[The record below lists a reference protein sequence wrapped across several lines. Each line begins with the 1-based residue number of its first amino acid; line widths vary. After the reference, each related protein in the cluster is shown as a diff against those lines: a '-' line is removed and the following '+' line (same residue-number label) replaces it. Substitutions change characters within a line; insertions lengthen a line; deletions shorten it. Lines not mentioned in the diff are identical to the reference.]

1 MKSDLR
7 RLVELLFRDNETN
20 SGIGRKLGK
29 HRDTVGRMRTKLGLS
44 GLTEQQCQ
52 EMSDDELSSVFGPTR
67 RKNVGI
73 SVPDFDALILE
84 LRKPAKNK
92 VHLFKG
98 YVQQVESDPESKLRP
113 MKRSKFYQ
121 ELRDRHKSRGLEYRH
136 IHQPGAC
143 MQFDFTGKKP
153 FYIDKNGQ
161 KCFAE
166 MAVSILPYSNLIF
179 AVALHSQNLRDT
191 VTAFVKTLEYFQAVP
206 RDAVF
211 DNFKAAVTTPRRGS
225 KPAVINRH
233 FRAMLDHYSVFP
245 DPARVFEA
253 RDKGAVENAV
263 KIIEADFIG
272 AERFLGCSSLKE
284 LNTRLLTVVNQ
295 LNDRP
300 MPTYQNRSRREIYT
314 ADERPHMRPL
324 PAMRYEYGEWQEE
337 ITVPLHYHV
346 RIGATEYSVPHRI
359 AGSKVNIKVTSQAV
373 EVHSAG
379 ILVAVH
385 AIADEATRR
394 VTSPEHLPDNHLAMT
409 GDDQES
415 VLERA
420 RRLGS
425 IVLEFVEKHLE
436 IHSNRKAARDMCK
449 QFERKIQHYGRST
462 FFDAIREAIEREQIT
477 AKAVYSLLDRP
488 RPLIGDDDTDAA
500 PHPSGNIRGPRYYDE
515 EED

>member
-7 RLVELLFRDNETN
+7 RLVELLFLDNETN

-52 EMSDDELSSVFGPTR
+52 EMSDDELSSILGPKR

-73 SVPDFDALILE
+73 SVPDFDALVLE

-92 VHLFKG
+92 DHL
-98 YVQQVESDPESKLRP
+98 YQEYLRQVDSDRDSKLRP
-113 MKRSKFYQ
+113 MGRSTFYK
-121 ELRDRHKSRGLEYRH
+121 ELRNRQKSRGLEFRH
-136 IHQPGAC
+136 MHQPGAC

-153 FYIDKNGQ
+153 FYIDQNGR
-161 KCFAE
+161 KCVAE
-166 MAVSILPYSNLIF
+166 LAVSILPYSNLIF
-179 AVALHSQNLRDT
+179 AIALRSQSLRDT
-191 VTAFVKTLEYFQAVP
+191 VTAFVESLGYFQAVP

-211 DNFKAAVTTPRRGS
+211 DNFKAAVTTPRRG
-225 KPAVINRH
+225 KKEAVINRH
-233 FRAMLDHYSVFP
+233 FQALLDHYSIFP
-245 DPARVFEA
+245 DPTQPASPRH
-253 RDKGAVENAV
+253 KGPVENAV
-263 KIIEADFIG
+263 KIVEAEFIG
-272 AERFLGCSSLKE
+272 TERYLGCSSLKE

-324 PAMRYEYGEWQEE
+324 PVMRYEYGEWREE
-337 ITVPLHYHV
+337 VTVPLHYHV
-346 RIGATEYSVPHRI
+346 RVGATEYSVPHRI
-359 AGSKVNIKVTSQAV
+359 VGSKVNIKVTSQAV

-385 AIADEATRR
+385 AITDDATRR

-409 GDDQES
+409 ADDHEN

-436 IHSNRKAARDMCK
+436 IHANGKAARDMCR
-449 QFERKIQHYGRST
+449 QFERKIRHHGSST
-462 FFDAIREAIEREQIT
+462 FFDAVREAIDRDQIA
-477 AKAVYSLLDRP
+477 AKAVYSLLERP
-488 RPLIGDDDTDAA
+488 RPLIGDDDTDTA
-500 PHPSGNIRGPRYYDE
+500 PLPSGNVRGPRYYE
-515 EED
+515 EGEG